1 MLVHSHQF
9 TSTLTSFVFKP
20 SNFVGGFLFPK
31 EKVMYLNLRFNNE
44 HISGDWM
51 DAFIKI
57 IVGAILI
64 LVGLGLFL
72 DSAGMPQLVPDIMV
86 GKYNLGNIDWLG
98 NFFDLV
104 TGFIPPFL
112 ILIGLFVVWLE
123 LDEMKLQKE
132 LKTEEKSERKKEK
145 KEEIKEQAKK

>member
-1 MLVHSHQF
+1 
-9 TSTLTSFVFKP
+9 
-20 SNFVGGFLFPK
+20 
-31 EKVMYLNLRFNNE
+31 
-44 HISGDWM
+44 M